1 MNSASLI
8 FTQPLSYLA
17 IRRDGMEFCTN
28 LHSHAGVRKTNC
40 LTMSALQTRPYASW
54 CMLVIG
60 FTFMLLGC
68 QKAEQTETLISDKQL
83 DSQPGLV
90 LAVPPYEMPSQIQLR
105 FEPLVAYLSQILNQ
119 PVHLHITHSYE
130 EQIKRL
136 VLGEIDIAYM
146 GPSTY
151 IKARDNFQTQHPE
164 SIKLIVAEA
173 PYRAAIIVHQ
183 DSDISQIDQLK
194 HHSFAFGSY
203 HSYSGHFVV
212 RQLLRLEQIFL
223 SDLQFYSFLGRHER
237 AIMSVVH
244 KNFDAAATTEG
255 LAQRFI
261 DLGQPIR
268 ILHTSEFLAPT
279 VLVARA
285 GLDPFIIDQLRDA
298 LLLPD
303 PTQIPDDFSQHFYE
317 VDDYDFLEAKRI
329 LNLIER

>member
-1 MNSASLI
+1 MPAYKL
-8 FTQPLSYLA
+8 QA
-17 IRRDGMEFCTN
+17 IYIVFGI
-28 LHSHAGVRKTNC
+28 
-40 LTMSALQTRPYASW
+40 
-54 CMLVIG
+54 MLFNIG
-60 FTFMLLGC
+60 LGISGC
-68 QKAEQTETLISDKQL
+68 QNAEQSEHKAQL
-83 DSQPGLV
+83 TPAQSFPEAHPLV

-119 PVHLHITHSYE
+119 PIHLHITHSYE

-136 VLGEIDIAYM
+136 ALGEVDIAYM
-146 GPSTY
+146 GPSAY
-151 IKARDNFQTQHPE
+151 IKARDNFQPNHPE
-164 SIKLIVAEA
+164 PIKLIVAEA

-223 SDLQFYSFLGRHER
+223 NDLQFYSFLGRHER
-237 AIMSVVH
+237 AIMSVVR
-244 KNFDAAATTEG
+244 KDFDAAATTEG

-285 GLDPFIIDQLRDA
+285 GLDPLIIDQLRDA

-303 PTQIPDDFSQHFYE
+303 PSQTPDDFSQHFYE

-329 LNLIER
+329 INLIER